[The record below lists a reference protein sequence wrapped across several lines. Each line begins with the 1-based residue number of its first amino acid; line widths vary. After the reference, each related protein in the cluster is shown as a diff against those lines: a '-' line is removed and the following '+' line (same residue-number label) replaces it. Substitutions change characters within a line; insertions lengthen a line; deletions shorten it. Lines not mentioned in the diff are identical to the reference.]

1 MWAFWFFPSSICVY
15 YIYLY
20 CRFENGLEKAKEIK
34 LLLGKEQEREF
45 VIGDRLWD
53 ETEIAMNKRET
64 PPLLKEFFDFINQE
78 KVEVRAFKN
87 KQTCG
92 FMISRT
98 LRDSLPIAD
107 VRPGGRGSS
116 QGTAQLRLLLL

>member
-1 MWAFWFFPSSICVY
+1 MK
-15 YIYLY
+15 
-20 CRFENGLEKAKEIK
+20 NGLENAKEIK

-78 KVEVRAFKN
+78 KVEVRVIK
-87 KQTCG
+87 
-92 FMISRT
+92 IR
-98 LRDSLPIAD
+98 
-107 VRPGGRGSS
+107 
-116 QGTAQLRLLLL
+116 